1 MPRKSEKLATN
12 PVRELRGSVF
22 AARAWGGEVVPA
34 SFAIGIV
41 LDVFIRTIGLA
52 PTQEKH
58 PAYQTLEPSL
68 NGSAGT
74 STSEITTCE
83 LDKVFLDSAET
94 ALGKLCPRAGQT
106 AARGLFEM

>member
-22 AARAWGGEVVPA
+22 ADKPWVGEAVPA

-58 PAYQTLEPSL
+58 PAYQRLESSL
-68 NGSAGT
+68 NGSVGT
-74 STSEITTCE
+74 STSEITTSE
-83 LDKVFLDSAET
+83 LDKVFLRFGRDSS
-94 ALGKLCPRAGQT
+94 G
-106 AARGLFEM
+106 